1 MTTALIYGPI
11 FLEHITPANHPEQ
24 PQRLQVAMDV
34 LQALNW
40 LERDGLVQLAP
51 RAANEDELAA
61 VHELEYIRKVEAAAR
76 KVAEEEAKGGRKTR
90 FFATDTYVSAKS
102 YEAAIRGAGAPLTS
116 IDAILTDGIE

>member
-1 MTTALIYGPI
+1 MTTALIYDPI

-51 RAANEDELAA
+51 RADSEDDLAA
-61 VHELEYIRKVEAAAR
+61 VHEREYIRKVETAAR
-76 KVAEEEAKGGRKTR
+76 
-90 FFATDTYVSAKS
+90 
-102 YEAAIRGAGAPLTS
+102 
-116 IDAILTDGIE
+116 